1 MKNKNTSILLFIF
14 FGLLATNYFSQ
25 NLDLSTGIKNINKL
39 NANFSSNKK
48 IEIINSKTKISRSI
62 VSEKIIKNQS
72 NLFNP
77 IEFIDSLRDQLLKN
91 KSVLVDYSKIDFI
104 NQIKFSDFQDTIK
117 LADIAV
123 LSPSGG
129 VPLIYNYDVLQNDI
143 IFYEVSN
150 NRTYK
155 LQSLEIKEGESSRF
169 VKQNLS
175 KKEFIKSSFVVTSD
189 NNLSIAITNDN
200 LIKNIG
206 LLKSSINIRLNKLSN
221 VTLKKEII
229 YDTIFTKKKV
239 VETTYDTIFKIEFNN
254 KYNIVSKLNLKGKN
268 KITLPIIINSKD
280 SLISWSYWIGLN
292 GNDSIEII
300 DDINNPL
307 SLFSVNEL
315 NNKKTEINIMEQLSS
330 SNNDLNISFENYTL
344 DRRSLNFSDNYSFY
358 KVDNNFTNDIKKK
371 AVVKISNTSTLY
383 DFKIHFAV
391 VSISLL
397 PVKVE
402 IEKDVG
408 EVKKF
413 MKLTLT
419 GF

>member
-1 MKNKNTSILLFIF
+1 MA
-14 FGLLATNYFSQ
+14 G
-25 NLDLSTGIKNINKL
+25 
-39 NANFSSNKK
+39 
-48 IEIINSKTKISRSI
+48 
-62 VSEKIIKNQS
+62 
-72 NLFNP
+72 
-77 IEFIDSLRDQLLKN
+77 
-91 KSVLVDYSKIDFI
+91 
-104 NQIKFSDFQDTIK
+104 
-117 LADIAV
+117 
-123 LSPSGG
+123 GG
-129 VPLIYNYDVLQNDI
+129 VPLIYNYDVLQNDK

-150 NRTYK
+150 NRIYK
-155 LQSLEIKEGESSRF
+155 LKSLEIKEGESSRF

-189 NNLSIAITNDN
+189 NKLSIAITNDN
-200 LIKNIG
+200 FIKNIG

-254 KYNIVSKLNLKGKN
+254 KYKIVSKLNLKGKN
-268 KITLPIIINSKD
+268 KITLPIIINSED

-344 DRRSLNFSDNYSFY
+344 DRRSLNFSDNYSFH

-371 AVVKISNTSTLY
+371 AIVKISNTSTLY

-391 VSISLL
+391 VSISLV

>member
-1 MKNKNTSILLFIF
+1 M
-14 FGLLATNYFSQ
+14 
-25 NLDLSTGIKNINKL
+25 
-39 NANFSSNKK
+39 
-48 IEIINSKTKISRSI
+48 
-62 VSEKIIKNQS
+62 
-72 NLFNP
+72 
-77 IEFIDSLRDQLLKN
+77 
-91 KSVLVDYSKIDFI
+91 DYSKIDFI

-344 DRRSLNFSDNYSFY
+344 DRRSLNFSDNYSFH

-371 AVVKISNTSTLY
+371 AIVKISNTSTLY

-391 VSISLL
+391 VSISLV

>member
-25 NLDLSTGIKNINKL
+25 NIDLSTGIKNVNKL

-62 VSEKIIKNQS
+62 VSEKMIKNQS

-123 LSPSGG
+123 LSPTGG
-129 VPLIYNYDVLQNDI
+129 VPLIYNYDVLQNDK

-150 NRTYK
+150 NRIYK
-155 LQSLEIKEGESSRF
+155 LKSLEIKEGESSRF

-189 NNLSIAITNDN
+189 NKLSIAITNDN
-200 LIKNIG
+200 FIKNIG

-254 KYNIVSKLNLKGKN
+254 KYKIVSKLNLKGKN
-268 KITLPIIINSKD
+268 KITLPIIINSED

-344 DRRSLNFSDNYSFY
+344 DRRSLNFSDNYSFH

-371 AVVKISNTSTLY
+371 AIVKISNTSTLY

-391 VSISLL
+391 VSISLV

>member
-25 NLDLSTGIKNINKL
+25 NIDLSTGIKNVNKL

-62 VSEKIIKNQS
+62 VSEKMIKNQS

-123 LSPSGG
+123 LSPTGG
-129 VPLIYNYDVLQNDI
+129 VPLIYNYDVLQNDK

-200 LIKNIG
+200 FIKNIG
-206 LLKSSINIRLNKLSN
+206 LLKYSINIRLNKLSN

-344 DRRSLNFSDNYSFY
+344 DRRSLNFSDNYSFH

-371 AVVKISNTSTLY
+371 AIVKISNTSTLY

-391 VSISLL
+391 VSISLV

>member
-25 NLDLSTGIKNINKL
+25 NIDLSTGIKNVNKL

-123 LSPSGG
+123 LSPTGG
-129 VPLIYNYDVLQNDI
+129 VPLIYNYDVLQNDK

-150 NRTYK
+150 NRIYK
-155 LQSLEIKEGESSRF
+155 LKSLEIKEGESSRF

-189 NNLSIAITNDN
+189 NKLSIAITNDN
-200 LIKNIG
+200 FIKNIG

-254 KYNIVSKLNLKGKN
+254 KYKIVSKLNLKGKN
-268 KITLPIIINSKD
+268 KITLPIIINSED

-344 DRRSLNFSDNYSFY
+344 DRRSLNFSDNYSFH

-371 AVVKISNTSTLY
+371 AIVKISNTSTLY

-391 VSISLL
+391 VSISLV

>member
-1 MKNKNTSILLFIF
+1 VKNKNTSILLFIF

-25 NLDLSTGIKNINKL
+25 NIDLSTGIKNVNKL

-123 LSPSGG
+123 LSPTGG
-129 VPLIYNYDVLQNDI
+129 VPLIYNYDVLQNDK

-150 NRTYK
+150 NRIYK
-155 LQSLEIKEGESSRF
+155 LKSLEIKEGESSRF

-189 NNLSIAITNDN
+189 NKLSIAITNDN
-200 LIKNIG
+200 FIKNIG

-254 KYNIVSKLNLKGKN
+254 KYKIVSKLNLKGKN
-268 KITLPIIINSKD
+268 KITLPIIINSED

-344 DRRSLNFSDNYSFY
+344 DRRSLNFSDNYSFH

-371 AVVKISNTSTLY
+371 AIVKISNTSTLY

-391 VSISLL
+391 VSISLV